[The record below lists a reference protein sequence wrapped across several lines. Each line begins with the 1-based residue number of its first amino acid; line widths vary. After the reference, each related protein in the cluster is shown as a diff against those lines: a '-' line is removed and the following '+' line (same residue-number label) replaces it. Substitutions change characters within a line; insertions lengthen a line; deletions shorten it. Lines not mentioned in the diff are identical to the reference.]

1 MSQLDK
7 TVKPYGF
14 KPDYDVIPGATLQ
27 ETIDALGIDQ
37 VELAVRLG
45 LDKKTVNQ
53 IIKGLAPIT
62 RNTAIRLERVTDVP
76 ANLWNNLEM
85 NYREGLARKEER
97 RRLLENLNWLEEI
110 PRAELVN
117 RGVVERKRDRVLV
130 LQQVLSFFGVAT
142 VDAWKKLWLAPR
154 FSFRKS
160 PAFAA
165 KPGAMATWLRLG
177 ELQARTISC
186 RPHDRVRFKAS
197 LDAIRGLTLEAPR
210 VFVPKIREFCA
221 NAGVAVVLV
230 PEIKGAPASG
240 ATQWVTPERAILQ
253 LSLRYKTNDHFWF
266 SFFHE
271 AGHILHDGKKEKF
284 VDSDRNTREERE
296 AKADRFA
303 AHHLIPRRYTG
314 ALRELNSWKAIKRF
328 AAFIGIAPGIV
339 VGRLQREG
347 VIRYDQFNGLK
358 RRFHWGGG

>member
-1 MSQLDK
+1 MSQQHK
-7 TVKPYGF
+7 TMDTYVF
-14 KPDYDVIPGATLQ
+14 KPDYAVVPGDTLQ
-27 ETIDALGIDQ
+27 ETIEALGIDQ

-45 LDKKTVNQ
+45 IDKKTVNQ

-62 RNTAIRLERVTDVP
+62 RNTAIRLERVTGVP

-85 NYREGLARKEER
+85 NYREGLARDEER
-97 RRLLENLNWLEEI
+97 RRLGENLDWLEEI
-110 PRAELVN
+110 PLTDLVN

-130 LQQVLSFFGVAT
+130 LRQVLSFFGVAT

-177 ELQARTISC
+177 ELQARAISC
-186 RPHDRVRFKAS
+186 RPHDRIRFKAS
-197 LDAIRGLTLEAPR
+197 LDAIRGLTLEAPG
-210 VFVPKIREFCA
+210 VFVPKIRESCA
-221 NAGVAVVLV
+221 DAGVAVVLV

-240 ATQWVTPERAILQ
+240 ATQWVTPDRAILQ
-253 LSLRYKTNDHFWF
+253 LSLRYKANDQFWF

-284 VDSDRNTREERE
+284 VDSHPNTRKERE
-296 AKADRFA
+296 ARADRFA
-303 AHHLIPRRYTG
+303 ANHLIPRRYAA
-314 ALRELNSWKAIKRF
+314 ALHTLNSWKAIDKF
-328 AAFIGIAPGIV
+328 AASIGIAPGIV

-358 RRFHWGGG
+358 RRFHWSGK